1 MQNERDVKRPDLD
14 LLPGILGWYP
24 DIQAAYLFGSAAEGK
39 EQADSDIELAIVP
52 RSAESRKKKLDILAY
67 LARAGFYARGPALSG
82 CGRHCGQV
90 RGRTAE
96 SDHLPG

>member
-1 MQNERDVKRPDLD
+1 MQNERDAKRPDLD
-14 LLPGILGWYP
+14 LLPGILTRYA
-24 DIQAAYLFGSAAEGK
+24 DIQAVYLFGSAAEGK

-67 LARAGFYARGPALSG
+67 LARAGFY
-82 CGRHCGQV
+82 
-90 RGRTAE
+90 GRTAE